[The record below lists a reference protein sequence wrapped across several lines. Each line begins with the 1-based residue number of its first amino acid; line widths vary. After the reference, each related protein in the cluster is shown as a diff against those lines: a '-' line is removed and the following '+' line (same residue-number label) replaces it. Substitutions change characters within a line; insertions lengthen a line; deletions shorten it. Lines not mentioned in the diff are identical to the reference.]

1 MFAISISI
9 WKSVS
14 VFVPR
19 ICHCEGEEGA
29 PLLAPCYCSGSLR
42 YVHQACLQ
50 QWIKASDTRA
60 CELCKFTFIMHAK
73 TKPFCEV
80 TYSPWSYKKRK
91 KKTFENGV
99 IAVYPNFHRTFDYV
113 KINGVRWH
121 LQWEKLE
128 MSALEVKKLWCA
140 VAFHAVAALCVAWSL
155 YVLVERSV
163 EEARRG
169 FVDWS
174 FWTKLIVVVIGSTG
188 GLVFMYIQCK
198 AYITLCR
205 KWRAFNRCV
214 KWERHVACGV
224 LYSGDSSSFLS
235 PSLFTPE
242 CRLLPNFSMPLCL
255 ILSVVNF
262 FPLFSWYHSATS
274 AAASLHLVL
283 LPESLYWRILFDYLV
298 LSCDVSRSSPLR
310 TGKPSYYIRDPG
322 VYSYLFI
329 AQ

>member
-1 MFAISISI
+1 MPVHQINVNPPDWQPPLSLGPSTNNSPAGGEGLPEWTPRESAYTTVVTIIPEHCHS
-9 WKSVS
+9 SVS
-14 VFVPR
+14 TLSSSNHDICR

-73 TKPFCEV
+73 TKPFCE
-80 TYSPWSYKKRK
+80 
-91 KKTFENGV
+91 
-99 IAVYPNFHRTFDYV
+99 
-113 KINGVRWH
+113 
-121 LQWEKLE
+121 WEKLE
-128 MSALEVKKLWCA
+128 MSALEVRKLWCA

-205 KWRAFNRCV
+205 KWRAFNRVIFIQNAPEKVVLPPSPTDSLREMSLPLKDPTASMPELNRTLLPRTIDPPCASQMV
-214 KWERHVACGV
+214 KPECIAPSQRHETQLK
-224 LYSGDSSSFLS
+224 LYVFDKLSSSEDNL
-235 PSLFTPE
+235 TE
-242 CRLLPNFSMPLCL
+242 YR
-255 ILSVVNF
+255 VVR
-262 FPLFSWYHSATS
+262 
-274 AAASLHLVL
+274 ASLGRL
-283 LPESLYWRILFDYLV
+283 
-298 LSCDVSRSSPLR
+298 
-310 TGKPSYYIRDPG
+310 K
-322 VYSYLFI
+322 
-329 AQ
+329 